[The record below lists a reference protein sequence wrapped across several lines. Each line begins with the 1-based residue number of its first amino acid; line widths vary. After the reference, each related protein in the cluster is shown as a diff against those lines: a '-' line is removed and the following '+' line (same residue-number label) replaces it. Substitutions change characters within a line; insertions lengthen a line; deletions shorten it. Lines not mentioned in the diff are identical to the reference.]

1 MAKMQRPRNLTEA
14 NRANLQYQQGE
25 EAWRRGEMRSAFRNF
40 LAAAEA
46 GMVPAFRVVGQFYH
60 HGEGV
65 KADERA
71 AISWYRR
78 ASANGDESAANNIG
92 CIWRDRGKPGSALRW
107 FKRAVELGDADA
119 NLEIAKVYVRKGDL
133 AKARRYLEKTIRSRW
148 ATEQSKQN
156 ARRLLRS
163 LTGPIRGAMSQRA
176 RGHQAGVRRLKARAC
191 SN

>member
-1 MAKMQRPRNLTEA
+1 MVKMKRPRNLAEA
-14 NRANLQYQQGE
+14 NRANLHYQHGE

-46 GMVPAFRVVGQFYH
+46 GMAPAFRVVGQFYH
-60 HGEGV
+60 YGEGV
-65 KADERA
+65 KADESA

-119 NLEIAKVYVRKGDL
+119 NLEVAKVYVLKGDL
-133 AKARRYLEKTIRSRW
+133 SKARRYLDKTIRSQW
-148 ATEQSKQN
+148 ATEQSKQS
-156 ARRLLRS
+156 ARRLLRES
-163 LTGPIRGAMSQRA
+163 HRPDPPGTVSTRLRSSS
-176 RGHQAGVRRLKARAC
+176 RRTAA
-191 SN
+191 